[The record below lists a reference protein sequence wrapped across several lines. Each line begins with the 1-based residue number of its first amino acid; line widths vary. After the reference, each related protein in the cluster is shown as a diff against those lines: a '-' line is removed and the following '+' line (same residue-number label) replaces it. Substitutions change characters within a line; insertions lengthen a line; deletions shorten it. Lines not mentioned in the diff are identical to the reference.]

1 MEDLLEVDK
10 SEDNTT
16 ESEPEDS
23 EEAEEAEEADAP
35 GDPAVF
41 ERQPYPMNPDQP
53 IHLIEPLTMPFHG
66 ISYPSPSHWKQV
78 EHILENWIHFGTS
91 SAGPQKPQLNMRYLV
106 GRTHHLYPNRAQ
118 ATTDYLMSYEQNPQ
132 SNTYEWR
139 RLMAT
144 YYHLSPIPH
153 DINLFYPY
161 PLPLQFE

>member
-16 ESEPEDS
+16 ESEPEGS
-23 EEAEEAEEADAP
+23 EEAEEEDAP
-35 GDPAVF
+35 GDPSAF
-41 ERQPYPMNPDQP
+41 ERLPYPMNPNQP
-53 IHLIEPLTMPFHG
+53 VHMIEPLTMPFHG

-91 SAGPQKPQLNMRYLV
+91 SAGPQKPQLNTRYLV
-106 GRTHHLYPNRAQ
+106 GRTHHMYPNRAQ